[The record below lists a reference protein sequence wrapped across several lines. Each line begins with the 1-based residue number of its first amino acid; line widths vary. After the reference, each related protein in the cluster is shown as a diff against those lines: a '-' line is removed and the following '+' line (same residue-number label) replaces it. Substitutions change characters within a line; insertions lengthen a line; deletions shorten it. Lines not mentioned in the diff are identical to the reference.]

1 VIGAL
6 DERSRHEPRRLDRPC
21 HFAAAR
27 GVFAREAA
35 VNLVHNARGIR
46 LYVVLIQAA
55 TVTPPEP
62 VKPEGKKP

>member
-1 VIGAL
+1 
-6 DERSRHEPRRLDRPC
+6 
-21 HFAAAR
+21 
-27 GVFAREAA
+27 